1 MLAMKVA
8 LIEASHWHV
17 PLYLDAIERAG
28 ASVVAVSDAEAFSGP
43 AIAARFKSRMYAD
56 YRALLDN
63 EEIDFAFAFG
73 RHAAMPGIAH
83 ALIDRN
89 IAFAIEKPCGL
100 DAEQVSRLRR
110 VADEKGV
117 YAAVPYIY
125 RGSDLYC
132 RIADAAGTSAPD
144 YNHLSFRFCAGSPDR
159 YAKAGCAWMLNKA
172 WSGGGCTMNLAG
184 HFVDMVHA
192 LTGSGVCAVS
202 AVMSDRTHHAGVEDY
217 SAMTLQCANGAVAL
231 IETAYT
237 FPLAEDE
244 QREVSFT
251 LSSDAG
257 YLRSGGGDIR
267 VRDRRTASNRL
278 IQVDYET
285 DRYYAL
291 FVDTVLREFRSGKR
305 TVTGLPEA
313 EAVMKVIDAAYR
325 SAQAG
330 GALQHLM

>member
-1 MLAMKVA
+1 MKIA

-17 PLYLDAIERAG
+17 PLYLDAIERSG
-28 ASVVAVSDAEAFSGP
+28 AKLVGVSDAENFAGGT
-43 AIAARFKSRMYAD
+43 IAARFNAPLYTD
-56 YRALLDN
+56 YRELLAK
-63 EEIDFAFAFG
+63 EQADFVFAFG
-73 RHAAMPGIAH
+73 RHAAMPEIAQS
-83 ALIDRN
+83 LIDRN

-117 YAAVPYIY
+117 YVAVPYIY
-125 RGSDLYC
+125 RVSDLYGC
-132 RIADAAGTSAPD
+132 IAGAAGTSTQD
-144 YNHLSFRFCAGSPDR
+144 YNHLSFRFCAGPPER
-159 YAKAGCAWMLNKA
+159 YAKVGCAWMLDKA

-192 LTGSGVCAVS
+192 LTGSSVRAVS
-202 AVMSDRTHHAGVEDY
+202 AVMSDRTHHAGIEDY
-217 SAMTLQCANGAVAL
+217 SAMTLQCANGAVAQ

-251 LSSDAG
+251 LSSGAG
-257 YLRSGGGDIR
+257 YLRSGDGDIR
-267 VRDRRTASNRL
+267 VRDRRTAGNRST
-278 IQVDYET
+278 QVDYET

-313 EAVMKVIDAAYR
+313 EAVIKVIDAAYR
-325 SAQAG
+325 SARAG
-330 GALQHLM
+330 GALQHLT